1 MLAHF
6 HLQYSLNIYL
16 CCWLIMKKVFSLN
29 LCKNKKL
36 ASMLLGTFLA
46 IGLTAN
52 VQANPASTTASTIDL
67 TKMIPDVPKLNAQA
81 YILIDYNSG
90 QVIAEKDADV
100 RRDPASLT
108 KMMTSYV
115 IGQAV
120 NAGKIHLNDTVV
132 ISKNAGSINPIFK
145 GSSLMFLKE
154 GSRVS
159 VADLNRGIIIQ
170 SGNDACVAMAEH
182 VAGTEQTFISLM
194 NNYVSH
200 LGLRNTH
207 FQTVHGLDATN
218 QYSTAHDMAL
228 LGIALI
234 RDVPEEYAVY
244 KEKEFTFSNIKQHN
258 RNRLLWDQSLN
269 VDGIKTGH
277 TSGAGYNLVS
287 SATQDNMR
295 LVAVVM
301 GSESEKTREEQ
312 SKQLLTWGFRFF
324 ETVSPLQSN
333 KEFASQRIWF
343 GTQDR
348 VELGVAQD
356 VNLTIPRGRMNDLK
370 ASYVLNTQ
378 ELHAPVKKGQVIG
391 TINFEMDGK
400 VVKQQALV
408 AMKDV
413 DEGGFFSRLLD
424 YLMLL
429 MNRWFGWFA

>member
-1 MLAHF
+1 
-6 HLQYSLNIYL
+6 
-16 CCWLIMKKVFSLN
+16 MKKVFSLN
-29 LCKNKKL
+29 LSKNTKL
-36 ASMLLGTFLA
+36 ASLLFSTFVALSQVPA
-46 IGLTAN
+46 VHAN
-52 VQANPASTTASTIDL
+52 TLPATPTQIDL
-67 TKMIPDVPKLNAQA
+67 NKMVPDAPQLAAQA

-90 QVIAEKDADV
+90 QVLAEKEADV

-120 NAGKIHLNDTVV
+120 HSGKIHLNDTVV
-132 ISKNAGSINPIFK
+132 ISKNASSINPVFK

-154 GSRVS
+154 GSHVS

-194 NNYVSH
+194 NNFAAN
-200 LGLRNTH
+200 LGLRNTQ

-218 QYSTAHDMAL
+218 QFSTARDMAL

-244 KEKEFTFSNIKQHN
+244 KEKEFTFSNIKQPN
-258 RNRLLWDQSLN
+258 RNRLLWDKSLN

-301 GSESEKTREEQ
+301 GTESEKAREEQ

-324 ETVSPLQSN
+324 ETVSPLQAD

-348 VELGVAQD
+348 IELGVAKD
-356 VNLTIPRGRMNDLK
+356 VHLTLPRGRMADLQ

-378 ELHAPVKKGQVIG
+378 ELHAPIKKGQVIG
-391 TINFEMDGK
+391 TVNFEMDGK
-400 VVKQQALV
+400 VVQQQALV

-413 DEGGFFSRLLD
+413 DESGFFSRLLD

-429 MNRWFGWFA
+429 LNRWFGWFA